1 MTGLKINCD
10 GLDERLSEYME
21 ETLDLGTRD
30 AIVAHA
36 KVCGRCSALLSEIRA
51 IAHDARA
58 MPALVPSR
66 DLWSGISERIEA
78 PVVGADVF
86 SLRRTR
92 RLTLV
97 PWIMAAAAGLVL
109 TASGVTYVATRQA
122 MEKRF
127 AAREADSSV
136 ATVKSQSGVTR
147 NVSATPGYETTYE
160 TEIGNL
166 RTIVRER
173 RAELDTAVV
182 TEIERNLAIID
193 RAIAESRAALARD
206 PNSGFL
212 NDQLMTSL
220 GKKVELLRTVAMLP
234 ART

>member
-1 MTGLKINCD
+1 MNCD
-10 GLDERLSEYME
+10 LLGERLSEYME
-21 ETLDLGTRD
+21 ETLDSSTRE
-30 AIVAHA
+30 AIEQHA
-36 KVCGRCSALLSEIRA
+36 KTCLPCSALLSDIRA
-51 IAHDARA
+51 IALNARQL
-58 MPALVPSR
+58 PALAPSR
-66 DLWSGISERIEA
+66 DLWSGISQRIEA
-78 PVVGADVF
+78 PVLRTDMV

-97 PWIMAAAAGLVL
+97 PWLMAAAAGLVL
-109 TASGVTYVATRQA
+109 TASGVTYVATREA

-127 AAREADSSV
+127 AARGADSSAMV
-136 ATVKSQSGVTR
+136 AGIEAGVAR
-147 NVSATPGYETTYE
+147 NVSVSPGYEATYE
-160 TEIGNL
+160 MEIGNL

-173 RAELDTAVV
+173 RAELDSSVV

-193 RAIAESRAALARD
+193 RAIAESRAALSRD

-212 NDQLMTSL
+212 NDQLMSSL

>member
-1 MTGLKINCD
+1 MNCD
-10 GLDERLSEYME
+10 SIDERLSEYME
-21 ETLDLGTRD
+21 ETLDLGTRA
-30 AIVAHA
+30 AIEAHA
-36 KVCGRCSALLSEIRA
+36 KACARCSALLGDIRA

-66 DLWSGISERIEA
+66 DLWRGISDRIEA

-86 SLRRTR
+86 SRRRSR

-109 TASGVTYVATRQA
+109 TASGVTYVATRDA
-122 MEKRF
+122 LEKRF
-127 AAREADSSV
+127 AARQAESSATAVGGQGGV
-136 ATVKSQSGVTR
+136 AR
-147 NVSATPGYETTYE
+147 NVSTAPGYETTYE

-166 RTIVRER
+166 RAIVRER

>member
-1 MTGLKINCD
+1 MTSFTINCD
-10 GLDERLSEYME
+10 VLDERLSEYLE
-21 ETLDLGTRD
+21 ETLDLETRD
-30 AIVAHA
+30 AIEAHE
-36 KVCGRCSALLSEIRA
+36 KVCARCSALVSDIRA

-66 DLWSGISERIEA
+66 ELWSGISQRIEA
-78 PVVGADVF
+78 PVVADVF
-86 SLRRTR
+86 SLRRSR
-92 RLTLV
+92 RFTLV
-97 PWIMAAAAGLVL
+97 PWLMAAAAGLVL
-109 TASGVTYVATRQA
+109 TASGVTYVATRDV

-127 AAREADSSV
+127 AAAAERDSGI
-136 ATVKSQSGVTR
+136 AAGGTAGGIAR
-147 NVSATPGYETTYE
+147 NASATTGYEATYE

-166 RTIVRER
+166 RAIVRER
-173 RAELDTAVV
+173 RTELDSSVV
-182 TEIERNLAIID
+182 AEIERNLAIID